1 MKTWVNKKALGTQHI
16 KLLVFDEADEM
27 LKVIV
32 TMLDQQ
38 VQLSALPDVP
48 FAYKHSQN
56 FKTEKIGLDPLLL
69 FTNALCMPAWNGR
82 EP

>member
-32 TMLDQQ
+32 TMLNQP
-38 VQLSALPDVP
+38 VQLSALPAVP
-48 FAYKHSQN
+48 FAYELSQK
-56 FKTEKIGLDPLLL
+56 FKTKKNL
-69 FTNALCMPAWNGR
+69 T
-82 EP
+82 

>member
-32 TMLDQQ
+32 TMLNQP
-38 VQLSALPDVP
+38 VQLSALPAVP
-48 FAYKHSQN
+48 FAYKHSQS
-56 FKTEKIGLDPLLL
+56 
-69 FTNALCMPAWNGR
+69 
-82 EP
+82 